1 MTKPFQLLLIAWR
14 IWRAHRPITFCRVMW
29 YYLKARL
36 TGEWEPWLWACTPAT
51 GRIAI
56 DAGANTGQWTF
67 KLADRFRQ
75 VIAIE
80 PHPSTAH
87 RLRDKAPFNVA
98 VVEGAAWD
106 ESMIK
111 TLILYPDLR
120 ICRITDHDLL
130 YSMGPGWNGVKVLA
144 FPIDALRLQGVDFI
158 KFDVEGA
165 EAEALEGALQTIKA
179 SYPVILIEL
188 HSSQARE
195 RIETTLG
202 LLGYEWDYRYYPFY
216 RPGDHLYQ
224 KRLWIL
230 ARKEKALKCWLP

>member
-1 MTKPFQLLLIAWR
+1 MIKPFQLLLIAWR
-14 IWRAHRPITFCRVMW
+14 IWRAHSSVAFCRIMW

-36 TGEWEPWLWACTPAT
+36 TGEWETWLWACAPAS

-80 PHPSTAH
+80 PHPGTAR
-87 RLRDKAPFNVA
+87 RLRDRAPFNVA

-106 ESMIK
+106 KSVFK

-130 YSMGPGWNGVKVLA
+130 YSMGKGSNGVKVLA

-158 KFDVEGA
+158 KLDVEGA

-179 SYPVILIEL
+179 SSPVMLIEL

-195 RIETTLG
+195 RIEATLS

-216 RPGDHLYQ
+216 RPGDYLYQ

-230 ARKEKALKCWLP
+230 ARKDKA